1 LFIRVAVLEHFQEF
15 LNRKDP
21 CELAIIP
28 EAPMD
33 LEIDTDQHSKLEI
46 QKAIK
51 SLKNKNAAPEYAVWV
66 KSRDE
71 LMNDPVLVVGQK
83 SDMEKAFG
91 NKISL
96 LPKYWVLISRIC
108 VCIVH

>member
-1 LFIRVAVLEHFQEF
+1 V
-15 LNRKDP
+15 
-21 CELAIIP
+21 
-28 EAPMD
+28 
-33 LEIDTDQHSKLEI
+33 SKE
-46 QKAIK
+46 AIK
-51 SLKNKNAAPEYAVWV
+51 MLEFTNRKNKNAAPEYAVWV

-96 LPKYWVLISRIC
+96 SFLLYFFCNFLTRFFLAVLAILSSDS
-108 VCIVH
+108 